1 MFDTLNVCTAAPGA
15 ELGPDAAQKEIVYKR
30 ETVRSREPF
39 DSVIHFTICAG
50 TLVEKFD
57 VYRVTG
63 ARSIC
68 HEFIRVSQK
77 KSHHNSFRRP
87 YH

>member
-1 MFDTLNVCTAAPGA
+1 MIDTLNVCTAAPGA
-15 ELGPDAAQKEIVYKR
+15 ELDADATQKEIVYKR

-39 DSVIHFTICAG
+39 DSVTPFTICVG

-63 ARSIC
+63 ARS
-68 HEFIRVSQK
+68 
-77 KSHHNSFRRP
+77 P
-87 YH
+87 